1 MMIQAML
8 NHTVLL
14 YACFCLP
21 SFPQMASML
30 LVEQAIKVER
40 FPQFIYS
47 FTKASIVNNK
57 YNPPER
63 TSSLR
68 LAMLAF
74 VSSITST
81 HFLSCSTNR
90 IIYAWLIYFEAWLPQ
105 ASGKPCKAKIRF
117 DSQLGHPY

>member
-1 MMIQAML
+1 
-8 NHTVLL
+8 
-14 YACFCLP
+14 
-21 SFPQMASML
+21 MASML
-30 LVEQAIKVER
+30 LVEQAKKVER

-57 YNPPER
+57 YNPPEH
-63 TSSLR
+63 
-68 LAMLAF
+68 
-74 VSSITST
+74 SSITST

-105 ASGKPCKAKIRF
+105 ASRKPYKAKIRF